1 MNLLDTVRK
10 ASRYIQVLRETLEI
24 NNATLQTFEHLAIVK
39 TPPKAYEF
47 LEQETVK
54 EQQVLENKIEK
65 RVMYFCGKSCPHKK
79 SNSRNDKQATALD
92 EICKTF
98 SETGYVA
105 NKRDSLGLQCN
116 PSDFYKQN

>member
-1 MNLLDTVRK
+1 M
-10 ASRYIQVLRETLEI
+10 
-24 NNATLQTFEHLAIVK
+24 
-39 TPPKAYEF
+39 
-47 LEQETVK
+47 K

-65 RVMYFCGKSCPHKK
+65 HVMYFYGKSCPHKK
-79 SNSRNDKQATALD
+79 NNSRDDKQATALD

-105 NKRDSLGLQCN
+105 NKRDSLGLQCE